1 MKRLLFLMFFVSI
14 AQLFYA
20 QEKYTIS
27 GELPDHSLDN
37 TYLCLNDMSAL
48 PDERERMRHAFRDSV
63 LVKDGKFFYEGT
75 LSRKPFLASVYSL
88 KKHGLLSVTF
98 VIEAGDIHIRVAN
111 WADGAVVSG
120 TPINEDYSTYMVDR
134 KGGLDSRLY
143 FFEKYASY
151 PDVIRLHLSSWIE
164 GKTASERRYFPKF
177 MQILDKMPEPD
188 RSILLAW
195 RDYTV
200 KKDEYEEKTKPI
212 VDSIYKNRP
221 RYVETVQEK

>member
-37 TYLCLNDMSAL
+37 TYLRLVEMTAL
-48 PDERERMRHAFRDSV
+48 SEEHERLRHAFSDSI
-63 LVKDGKFFYEGT
+63 LVQDGKFFYEGT

-120 TPINEDYSTYMVDR
+120 TPINEDYSTYMVGW
-134 KGGLDSRLY
+134 K
-143 FFEKYASY
+143 K
-151 PDVIRLHLSSWIE
+151 VW
-164 GKTASERRYFPKF
+164 
-177 MQILDKMPEPD
+177 MV
-188 RSILLAW
+188 
-195 RDYTV
+195 DYT
-200 KKDEYEEKTKPI
+200 
-212 VDSIYKNRP
+212 SLKNTLLIRM
-221 RYVETVQEK
+221 

>member
-1 MKRLLFLMFFVSI
+1 MFFVSI

-37 TYLCLNDMSAL
+37 TYLRLVEMTAL
-48 PDERERMRHAFRDSV
+48 SEEHERLRHAFSDSI
-63 LVKDGKFFYEGT
+63 LVQDGKFFYEGT

-120 TPINEDYSTYMVDR
+120 TPINEDYSTYMVGW
-134 KGGLDSRLY
+134 KKGLDGQLY
-143 FFEKYASY
+143 FFKKYTSY
-151 PDVIRLHLSSWIE
+151 PDVIRFHLSFFIK
-164 GKTASERRYFPKF
+164 GKQKSKHPYFPKF

-212 VDSIYKNRP
+212 VDSIRKNRP
-221 RYVETVQEK
+221 RYVEIVPKK